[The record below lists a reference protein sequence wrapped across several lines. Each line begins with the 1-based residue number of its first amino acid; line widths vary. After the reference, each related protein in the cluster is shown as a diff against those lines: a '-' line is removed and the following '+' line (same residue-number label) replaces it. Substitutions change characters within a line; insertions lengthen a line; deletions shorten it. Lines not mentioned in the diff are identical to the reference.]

1 MGITVSN
8 LPAFSVDSRSPLSRG
23 QASREREVWAGIRVR
38 VLGLVFGSWAVNF
51 LAGVALCGAIGY
63 LWVVQS
69 VRTTSPSP
77 AVRNKKQE
85 KISITHRLR
94 RSDLLLFLA
103 ALALGGIG
111 VLAIY
116 AAEADYRQLYAI
128 NQAMGL
134 SVGFVGAVVLAL
146 LDYRWLGRHLRLV
159 YGVMIVMLVAVLLM
173 GLTVN
178 GSQSWIS
185 IGPVEVQP
193 SEFAKPLAIVV
204 LAGFIADNSFAYNMT
219 FLKAIG
225 ILSVPILLVLAQP
238 DLGTAMVFAAIFVA
252 VVYVG
257 GARWRQLAALF
268 LAACVAVYLAIKL
281 HILEN
286 YQIARL
292 TSFLDPQSDP
302 QVSYQVENSKMAIG
316 SGGLTGKGLNSS
328 GTLGDLGYLPEDRTD
343 FIFSNLAEKVGFVG
357 AMLVLVVFFVLVW
370 RVLHAASVSR
380 DRFGVLIAVG
390 VAMMLTFHALINV
403 GMAMGMMPVT
413 GLPLPFVSY
422 GRSNLL
428 VSMMSVGLVQSIV
441 IQARLKSEDSPRA

>member
-1 MGITVSN
+1 
-8 LPAFSVDSRSPLSRG
+8 
-23 QASREREVWAGIRVR
+23 VWAGIRVR
-38 VLGLVFGSWAVNF
+38 VLRLVFVSWAVNL

-77 AVRNKKQE
+77 AVRSKKQE
-85 KISITHRLR
+85 KISIAHRLR
-94 RSDLLLFLA
+94 RLDLLLFLA

-134 SVGFVGAVVLAL
+134 SVGFVGAVILAL

-219 FLKAIG
+219 FVKAMV
-225 ILSVPILLVLAQP
+225 ILAVPILLVLAQP

-316 SGGLTGKGLNSS
+316 SGGFTGKGLNSS

-357 AMLVLVVFFVLVW
+357 TMLVLVVFFVLVW

-413 GLPLPFVSY
+413 GLPLPFISY

>member
-1 MGITVSN
+1 M
-8 LPAFSVDSRSPLSRG
+8 
-23 QASREREVWAGIRVR
+23 
-38 VLGLVFGSWAVNF
+38 
-51 LAGVALCGAIGY
+51 
-63 LWVVQS
+63 
-69 VRTTSPSP
+69 
-77 AVRNKKQE
+77 
-85 KISITHRLR
+85 
-94 RSDLLLFLA
+94 LLFLA
-103 ALALGGIG
+103 ALTLGGIG

-116 AAEADYRQLYAI
+116 AAEADYRQAYAV
-128 NQAMGL
+128 NQAVGL

-159 YGVMIVMLVAVLLM
+159 YGVTIAMLVAVLVA

-178 GSQSWIS
+178 GSQSWLGV
-185 IGPVEVQP
+185 GPVQVQP

-204 LAGFIADNSFAYNMT
+204 LAGYIADNSFANNMT
-219 FLKAIG
+219 FLRSIG
-225 ILSVPILLVLAQP
+225 ILAVPVLLVLAQP
-238 DLGTAMVFAAIFVA
+238 DLGTAMVFGAIFVA
-252 VVYVG
+252 VVFVG
-257 GARWRQLAALF
+257 GARWHQLGALFAAACLAA
-268 LAACVAVYLAIKL
+268 YLAIKL
-281 HILEN
+281 RILEE

-292 TSFLDPQSDP
+292 TSFLDPESDP

-343 FIFSNLAEKVGFVG
+343 FIFSNLAEKIGFVG
-357 AMLVLVVFFVLVW
+357 SLLVLVVFFVLVW
-370 RVLHAASVSR
+370 RVLHAATVSR

-390 VAMMLTFHALINV
+390 VATMLTFHALINV

-441 IQARLKSEDSPRA
+441 IRARLKSEGSPRT

>member
-1 MGITVSN
+1 MGPV
-8 LPAFSVDSRSPLSRG
+8 
-23 QASREREVWAGIRVR
+23 
-38 VLGLVFGSWAVNF
+38 
-51 LAGVALCGAIGY
+51 
-63 LWVVQS
+63 
-69 VRTTSPSP
+69 
-77 AVRNKKQE
+77 VRNKKQE
-85 KISITHRLR
+85 KISIAHRLR
-94 RSDLLLFLA
+94 RADLLLFLA

-159 YGVMIVMLVAVLLM
+159 YGAMIVMLVAVLLM

-178 GSQSWIS
+178 GSQSWLS
-185 IGPVEVQP
+185 VGPIEVQP

-204 LAGFIADNSFAYNMT
+204 LAGYIAHNSFAYNMT
-219 FLKAIG
+219 FLKAMG
-225 ILSVPILLVLAQP
+225 ILAVPILLVLAQP
-238 DLGTAMVFAAIFVA
+238 DLGTAMVFGAIFVA

-257 GARWRQLAALF
+257 GAKWYQLAALF
-268 LAACVAVYLAIKL
+268 LAGCAAVYVAIKFR
-281 HILEN
+281 ILED
-286 YQIARL
+286 YQITRL

-302 QVSYQVENSKMAIG
+302 VASYQVENSKMAIG
-316 SGGLTGKGLNSS
+316 SGGLTGKGINSS

-357 AMLVLVVFFVLVW
+357 ATLVLVVFFILVW
-370 RVLHAASVSR
+370 RVLHAASISR

-390 VAMMLTFHALINV
+390 VATMLTFHALINV

-441 IQARLKSEDSPRA
+441 IQARLKSESNPRA

>member
-38 VLGLVFGSWAVNF
+38 VLRLVFVSWAVNL
-51 LAGVALCGAIGY
+51 LAGVALCGAIEY

-77 AVRNKKQE
+77 AVRSKKQE
-85 KISITHRLR
+85 KISIAHRLR
-94 RSDLLLFLA
+94 RLDLLLFLA

-134 SVGFVGAVVLAL
+134 SVGFVGAVILAL

-219 FLKAIG
+219 FVKAMV
-225 ILSVPILLVLAQP
+225 ILAVPILLVLAQP

-316 SGGLTGKGLNSS
+316 SGGFTGKGLNSS

-357 AMLVLVVFFVLVW
+357 TMLVLVVFFVLVW

-413 GLPLPFVSY
+413 GLPLPFISY

>member
-1 MGITVSN
+1 MGN
-8 LPAFSVDSRSPLSRG
+8 LELGNVDS
-23 QASREREVWAGIRVR
+23 
-38 VLGLVFGSWAVNF
+38 FC
-51 LAGVALCGAIGY
+51 AGVALRGWIGY

-69 VRTTSPSP
+69 VRTSSAGPV
-77 AVRNKKQE
+77 VRNKKRD
-85 KISITHRLR
+85 KVSIAHRLR
-94 RSDLLLFLA
+94 RSDVLLFLA

-116 AAEADYRQLYAI
+116 AAEADYRQAYAI

-159 YGVMIVMLVAVLLM
+159 YGVTIAMLVAVLVA

-178 GSQSWIS
+178 GSQSWLG
-185 IGPVEVQP
+185 IGPIQVQP

-204 LAGFIADNSFAYNMT
+204 LAGYVAHHGFASSLT
-219 FLKAIG
+219 FLKSIV
-225 ILSVPILLVLAQP
+225 ILAVPILLVLAQP
-238 DLGTAMVFAAIFVA
+238 DLGTAMVFGAIFVA
-252 VVYVG
+252 VIFVG
-257 GARWRQLAALF
+257 GARWYQLGALF
-268 LAACVAVYLAIKL
+268 AAGCVGAYLAIKFK
-281 HILEN
+281 ILED

-292 TSFLDPQSDP
+292 TSFLNPQSDP

-343 FIFSNLAEKVGFVG
+343 FIFSNLAEKIGFVG
-357 AMLVLVVFFVLVW
+357 SLLVLVVFFVLVW
-370 RVLHAASVSR
+370 RVLHAATVSP

-390 VAMMLTFHALINV
+390 VATMLTFHALINI

-441 IQARLKSEDSPRA
+441 IQARLKSEGNPRT

>member
-1 MGITVSN
+1 MHNAVFAP
-8 LPAFSVDSRSPLSRG
+8 LLVVDSGFCFVTRK
-23 QASREREVWAGIRVR
+23 
-38 VLGLVFGSWAVNF
+38 VNL
-51 LAGVALCGAIGY
+51 LAGVVLRGAIGY

-69 VRTTSPSP
+69 VRTTSAGPV
-77 AVRNKKQE
+77 VRNKKQE
-85 KISITHRLR
+85 KISIAHRLS
-94 RSDLLLFLA
+94 RSDVLLWLS
-103 ALALGGIG
+103 ALVLGGIG

-159 YGVMIVMLVAVLLM
+159 YGATIAMLVAVLLV
-173 GLTVN
+173 GLSVN
-178 GSQSWIS
+178 GSQSWIG

-204 LAGFIADNSFAYNMT
+204 LAGYVADNSFAYNMT
-219 FLKAIG
+219 FLKAMG
-225 ILSVPILLVLAQP
+225 ILAVPILLVLAQP

-257 GARWRQLAALF
+257 GARWHQLAVLF
-268 LAACVAVYLAIKL
+268 LAGCAGVYLAIRF
-281 HILEN
+281 HILED

-292 TSFLDPQSDP
+292 TSFLDPESDP
-302 QVSYQVENSKMAIG
+302 MASYQVENSKMAIG

-357 AMLVLVVFFVLVW
+357 AMLVLVVFFILLW

-390 VAMMLTFHALINV
+390 VATMLTFHALINV

-441 IQARLKSEDSPRA
+441 IQARLKSEGSPRT

>member
-1 MGITVSN
+1 M
-8 LPAFSVDSRSPLSRG
+8 
-23 QASREREVWAGIRVR
+23 
-38 VLGLVFGSWAVNF
+38 
-51 LAGVALCGAIGY
+51 IGY
-63 LWVVQS
+63 LWGVQS
-69 VRTTSPSP
+69 VRTTSAGPV
-77 AVRNKKQE
+77 VRNKKQE
-85 KISITHRLR
+85 KVSIPQRLR
-94 RSDLLLFLA
+94 RADMLLFLA

-116 AAEADYRQLYAI
+116 AAEADSRQLYAV

-134 SVGFVGAVVLAL
+134 TVGFVGAVVLAL

-159 YGVMIVMLVAVLLM
+159 YGVTIAMLVAVLIA

-178 GSQSWIS
+178 GSQSWLS

-193 SEFAKPLAIVV
+193 SEFAKPLTIVV
-204 LAGFIADNSFAYNMT
+204 LAGYVADNSFAHNMT
-219 FLKAIG
+219 FLRAMG
-225 ILSVPILLVLAQP
+225 ILAVPVLLVLAQP

-252 VVYVG
+252 VVFVG
-257 GARWRQLAALF
+257 GARWRQLGALF
-268 LAACVAVYLAIKL
+268 ALGCVAVYLSIKL
-281 HILEN
+281 RILED

-302 QVSYQVENSKMAIG
+302 TVSYQVENSKMAIG

-343 FIFSNLAEKVGFVG
+343 FIFSNLAEKVGFIG
-357 AMLVLVVFFVLVW
+357 ALIVLVVFFVLVW
-370 RVLHAASVSR
+370 RVLHAATASR

-390 VAMMLTFHALINV
+390 VATMLTFHALINV

-441 IQARLKSEDSPRA
+441 IQARLKSEGNPRT

>member
-1 MGITVSN
+1 
-8 LPAFSVDSRSPLSRG
+8 
-23 QASREREVWAGIRVR
+23 
-38 VLGLVFGSWAVNF
+38 
-51 LAGVALCGAIGY
+51 
-63 LWVVQS
+63 
-69 VRTTSPSP
+69 
-77 AVRNKKQE
+77 
-85 KISITHRLR
+85 
-94 RSDLLLFLA
+94 
-103 ALALGGIG
+103 
-111 VLAIY
+111 
-116 AAEADYRQLYAI
+116 
-128 NQAMGL
+128 
-134 SVGFVGAVVLAL
+134 
-146 LDYRWLGRHLRLV
+146 
-159 YGVMIVMLVAVLLM
+159 MLVAVLLM

-178 GSQSWIS
+178 GAQSWIS

-219 FLKAIG
+219 FVKAMV
-225 ILSVPILLVLAQP
+225 ILAVPILLVLAQP

-357 AMLVLVVFFVLVW
+357 AMLVLVLFFVLVW

-441 IQARLKSEDSPRA
+441 IQARLKAESNPRA

>member
-1 MGITVSN
+1 M
-8 LPAFSVDSRSPLSRG
+8 PAADPRFHG
-23 QASREREVWAGIRVR
+23 NAGGGR
-38 VLGLVFGSWAVNF
+38 GLVGGGHHAGAVVVAAYF
-51 LAGVALCGAIGY
+51 LPGIAPGRTILY

-69 VRTTSPSP
+69 VRTTSAGPV
-77 AVRNKKQE
+77 VRNKKQE
-85 KISITHRLR
+85 KPSIAQRLR
-94 RSDLLLFLA
+94 RADFLLFLS

-116 AAEADYRQLYAI
+116 AAEADYRQFYAI
-128 NQAMGL
+128 NPGVGL

-146 LDYRWLGRHLRLV
+146 LDYRWLGSHLRLV
-159 YGVMIVMLVAVLLM
+159 YGAVIVMLVAVVLL
-173 GLTVN
+173 GVTVN
-178 GSQSWIS
+178 GSQSWLGV
-185 IGPVEVQP
+185 GPVEVQP

-204 LAGFIADNSFAYNMT
+204 LAGYVADNSFTYNTT
-219 FLKAIG
+219 FLKAIA
-225 ILSVPILLVLAQP
+225 ILAVPILLVLAQP
-238 DLGTAMVFAAIFVA
+238 DLGTALVFAAIFVA

-257 GARWRQLAALF
+257 GARWYQLAALF
-268 LAACVAVYLAIKL
+268 LSGCVAVYLAIRFR
-281 HILEN
+281 ILED

-316 SGGLTGKGLNSS
+316 SGGFTGKGINSS

-390 VAMMLTFHALINV
+390 VATMLTFHALINI

-441 IQARLKSEDSPRA
+441 IQAKLKSESNPRA

>member
-1 MGITVSN
+1 VGPSWRR
-8 LPAFSVDSRSPLSRG
+8 FSSECGTLT
-23 QASREREVWAGIRVR
+23 
-38 VLGLVFGSWAVNF
+38 VNF
-51 LAGVALCGAIGY
+51 LAGVALRGVIRY

-69 VRTTSPSP
+69 VRTTSTGPV
-77 AVRNKKQE
+77 VRSKKQE
-85 KISITHRLR
+85 KISIAHRLR
-94 RSDLLLFLA
+94 RSDFLLFLS

-128 NQAMGL
+128 NQAVGL

-159 YGVMIVMLVAVLLM
+159 YGVIIAMLVAVLLL

-178 GSQSWIS
+178 GSQSWLS

-204 LAGFIADNSFAYNMT
+204 LAGYVADNSFAYNMT
-219 FLKAIG
+219 FLKAMG
-225 ILSVPILLVLAQP
+225 ILTVPILLVLAQP

-257 GARWRQLAALF
+257 GARWYQLAALF
-268 LAACVAVYLAIKL
+268 LSGCVGVFLAIKFR
-281 HILEN
+281 ILED

-316 SGGLTGKGLNSS
+316 SGGLTGKGINSS

-370 RVLHAASVSR
+370 RVLHAASISR

-390 VAMMLTFHALINV
+390 VATMLTFHALINV

-441 IQARLKSEDSPRA
+441 IQARVKAEGSPPT

>member
-1 MGITVSN
+1 MGNIY
-8 LPAFSVDSRSPLSRG
+8 R
-23 QASREREVWAGIRVR
+23 
-38 VLGLVFGSWAVNF
+38 
-51 LAGVALCGAIGY
+51 GVALRASIGY

-69 VRTTSPSP
+69 VRTTSTGPV
-77 AVRNKKQE
+77 VRNKKQE
-85 KISITHRLR
+85 KISIAHRLR
-94 RSDLLLFLA
+94 RADMLLFLA

-116 AAEADYRQLYAI
+116 AAEADFRQLYAI
-128 NQAMGL
+128 NQATGL
-134 SVGFVGAVVLAL
+134 AVGFVGAVVLAL
-146 LDYRWLGRHLRLV
+146 LDYRWLGRHIRLV
-159 YGVMIVMLVAVLLM
+159 YGVTIVMLVAVLLM

-178 GSQSWIS
+178 GSQSWIG

-204 LAGFIADNSFAYNMT
+204 LAGYITDNSFANNMT
-219 FLKAIG
+219 FVKAIG
-225 ILSVPILLVLAQP
+225 ILAVPILLVLAQP

-257 GARWRQLAALF
+257 GARWYQLAALF
-268 LAACVAVYLAIKL
+268 LAGCVGVYLAIKFR
-281 HILEN
+281 ILEE

-302 QVSYQVENSKMAIG
+302 VASYQVENSKMAIG

-370 RVLHAASVSR
+370 RVLHAASISR

-390 VAMMLTFHALINV
+390 VATMLTFHALINI

-428 VSMMSVGLVQSIV
+428 VSMMSVGLVQAIV
-441 IQARLKSEDSPRA
+441 IQARLKSEGSPRT

>member
-1 MGITVSN
+1 
-8 LPAFSVDSRSPLSRG
+8 
-23 QASREREVWAGIRVR
+23 
-38 VLGLVFGSWAVNF
+38 
-51 LAGVALCGAIGY
+51 
-63 LWVVQS
+63 
-69 VRTTSPSP
+69 VRTTSTGPV
-77 AVRNKKQE
+77 VRNKKQE
-85 KISITHRLR
+85 KISIAHRLR
-94 RSDLLLFLA
+94 RCDFLLFLS

-146 LDYRWLGRHLRLV
+146 LDYRWLGRHLRLI
-159 YGVMIVMLVAVLLM
+159 YGAIIVMLVAVLLL

-178 GSQSWIS
+178 GSQSWLR
-185 IGPVEVQP
+185 IGPIEVQP

-204 LAGFIADNSFAYNMT
+204 LAGYVADNSFAHNMT
-219 FLKAIG
+219 FLKAMG

-238 DLGTAMVFAAIFVA
+238 DLGTAMVFAAIFVT

-257 GARWRQLAALF
+257 GARWYQLAGLF
-268 LAACVAVYLAIKL
+268 LAGCVAVFLAIKFR
-281 HILEN
+281 ILED

-316 SGGLTGKGLNSS
+316 SGGLTGKGINSS

-357 AMLVLVVFFVLVW
+357 AMLLLVVFFVLVW
-370 RVLHAASVSR
+370 RILHAASVSR

-390 VAMMLTFHALINV
+390 VATMLTFHALINV

-441 IQARLKSEDSPRA
+441 IQARLKSEGSPRT